1 METIVDNYK
10 EIEAFVEALYAKTE
24 LVFVDKNGN
33 VDMEEVEEFGFDVLE
48 AWMDA
53 KDIDLGNDN
62 NIFEFVDNIFIISEF
77 CGHFDMSELSGDE
90 LKDSIVEYGCECI
103 VKAIKNDYII

>member
-1 METIVDNYK
+1 METIIDNYK

-24 LVFVDKNGN
+24 LVFVNNGN

-48 AWMDA
+48 AWLDA

-62 NIFEFVDNIFIISEF
+62 NVFEFVDNIFMIQDFDIS
-77 CGHFDMSELSGDE
+77 DLSGDE

-103 VKAIKNDYII
+103 VEAIKNDYII